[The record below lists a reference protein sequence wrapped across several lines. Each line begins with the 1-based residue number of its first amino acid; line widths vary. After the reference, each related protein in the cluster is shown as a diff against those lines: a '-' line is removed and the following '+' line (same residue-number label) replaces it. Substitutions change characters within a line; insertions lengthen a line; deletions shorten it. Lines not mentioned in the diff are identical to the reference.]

1 MTEESRLRA
10 SVQQVIKRAFE
21 ALPALLVFIASIIAW
36 EIAID
41 VFAVPEFLVPKPS
54 KVFRELVHSKV
65 NWLYHFWVTTYETL
79 AGFAVAAVFG
89 ITVAYLIVHY
99 KRLNQILYPYILL
112 AQIVPKVAVAPLFFI
127 WFGFGE
133 LPKVLVAFLVAFF
146 PIIID
151 TIVGL
156 HAADPDML
164 DLMRTLGASP
174 YKTFIKVKLPAA
186 LPHIFGGF
194 KVAITLA
201 VIGAVIGE
209 FVGAESGLG
218 YMIIRAQS
226 HFKTD
231 QVFASLFLLSV
242 LGMALFL
249 GFVLM
254 ERLVIPWYA
263 KMKRL
268 K

>member
-1 MTEESRLRA
+1 MGAR
-10 SVQQVIKRAFE
+10 VQQIVTKSYE
-21 ALPALLVFIASIIAW
+21 ALPVLLVFVASVIAW
-36 EIAID
+36 ELVIIGFK
-41 VFAVPEFLVPKPS
+41 VKEFLVPAPS
-54 KVFRELVHSKV
+54 KVLLQLFNRNLS
-65 NWLYHFWVTTYETL
+65 WPYHFWVTAWETV
-79 AGFAVAAVFG
+79 AGFLVAAVVG
-89 ITVAYLIVHY
+89 IALAYLIVHY
-99 KRLNQILYPYILL
+99 RRLNQILYPYVLL

-146 PIIID
+146 PIVID

-164 DLMRTLGASP
+164 DFMRTLGASP
-174 YKTFIKVKLPAA
+174 YKTFMKVRLPAA

-226 HFKTD
+226 HFRTD
-231 QVFASLFLLSV
+231 QVFAALFLLSV
-242 LGMALFL
+242 LGMALFMA
-249 GFVLM
+249 FVLM
-254 ERLVIPWYA
+254 ERLAIPWYA

-268 K
+268 Q

>member
-1 MTEESRLRA
+1 MGATI
-10 SVQQVIKRAFE
+10 QQVVRKTYE
-21 ALPALLVFIASIIAW
+21 ALPALLVFVASVIAW
-36 EIAID
+36 ELVI
-41 VFAVPEFLVPKPS
+41 VTFKVKEFLVPAPS
-54 KVFRELVHSKV
+54 KILLQLLNRNLS
-65 NWLYHFWVTTYETL
+65 WPYHFWVTAWETL
-79 AGFAVAAVFG
+79 AGFAVAAVVG
-89 ITVAYLIVHY
+89 IVIAYLIVHY

-133 LPKVLVAFLVAFF
+133 FPKVLVAFLVAFF
-146 PIIID
+146 PIIVD

-164 DLMRTLGASP
+164 DFMRTLGASP
-174 YKTFIKVKLPAA
+174 YKTFVKVRLPAA

-209 FVGAESGLG
+209 FAGAESGLG
-218 YMIIRAQS
+218 YMIVRAQS
-226 HFKTD
+226 HFRTD
-231 QVFASLFLLSV
+231 QVFAALFLLSV
-242 LGMALFL
+242 LGTALFMAS
-249 GFVLM
+249 VLM
-254 ERLVIPWYA
+254 ERLAIPWYA

-268 K
+268 Q

>member
-1 MTEESRLRA
+1 MWA
-10 SVQQVIKRAFE
+10 NVQQVIKRSYE
-21 ALPALLVFIASIIAW
+21 ALPALLVFIASLIAW
-36 EIAID
+36 EVAIHVFD
-41 VFAVPEFLVPKPS
+41 VKEFLVPRPS
-54 KVFRELVHSKV
+54 RVFLQLVSGTV
-65 NWLYHFWVTTYETL
+65 NWPYHFWVTTYETL
-79 AGFAVAAVFG
+79 AGFAVAAIFG
-89 ITVAYLIVHY
+89 ISVAYLIVTY

-112 AQIVPKVAVAPLFFI
+112 AQVVPKVAVAPLFFI

-151 TIVGL
+151 TVVGL
-156 HAADPDML
+156 NAADPDML
-164 DLMRTLGASP
+164 DFMRTLGASR
-174 YKTFIKVKLPAA
+174 YKTFIKVKFPVA

-231 QVFASLFLLSV
+231 QVFASLFLLGV

-249 GFVLM
+249 VFVLL
-254 ERLVIPWYA
+254 ERLAIPWYA

-268 K
+268 Q

>member
-1 MTEESRLRA
+1 MGATI
-10 SVQQVIKRAFE
+10 QQVVRKSYE
-21 ALPALLVFIASIIAW
+21 ALPALLVFVASVIAW
-36 EIAID
+36 ELVI
-41 VFAVPEFLVPKPS
+41 VLFKVKEFLVPAPS
-54 KVFRELVHSKV
+54 KVLLQLFNRNLS
-65 NWLYHFWVTTYETL
+65 WPYHFWVTAWETV
-79 AGFAVAAVFG
+79 AGFAVAAVVG
-89 ITVAYLIVHY
+89 IGLAYLIVHY
-99 KRLNQILYPYILL
+99 KRLNQILYPYVLL

-133 LPKVLVAFLVAFF
+133 APKVLVAFLVAFF

-164 DLMRTLGASP
+164 DFMRTLGASP
-174 YKTFIKVKLPAA
+174 YKTFMKVRLPAA

-226 HFKTD
+226 HFRTD
-231 QVFASLFLLSV
+231 QVFAALFLLSV
-242 LGMALFL
+242 LGMALFMA
-249 GFVLM
+249 FVLM
-254 ERLVIPWYA
+254 ERVAIPWYA

-268 K
+268 Q

>member
-1 MTEESRLRA
+1 MRDA
-10 SVQQVIKRAFE
+10 VQQVVRKASG
-21 ALPALLVFIASIIAW
+21 ALPALLVFIASIVAW
-36 EIAID
+36 EIAIITFD
-41 VFAVPEFLVPKPS
+41 VKEFLVPRPS
-54 KVFRELVHSKV
+54 KVYQQLFGSNV

-79 AGFAVAAVFG
+79 AGFGVAALFG
-89 ITVAYLIVHY
+89 IGIAYLIVHY
-99 KRLNQILYPYILL
+99 RRLNQILYPYILL
-112 AQIVPKVAVAPLFFI
+112 AQIVPKVAIAPLFFI

-151 TIVGL
+151 TVVGL

-174 YKTFIKVKLPAA
+174 YKTFVKVKLPAA
-186 LPHIFGGF
+186 LPHIFGSF
-194 KVAITLA
+194 KIAITLA

-231 QVFASLFLLSV
+231 QVFAALVLLGV

-249 GFVLM
+249 AFVLI
-254 ERLVIPWYA
+254 ERLAIPWYA

-268 K
+268 Q

>member
-1 MTEESRLRA
+1 MGATLEQIVRKSY
-10 SVQQVIKRAFE
+10 E
-21 ALPALLVFIASIIAW
+21 ALPAVLVFIASVIAW
-36 EIAID
+36 ELII
-41 VFAVPEFLVPKPS
+41 VGFKVKEFLVPAPS
-54 KVFRELVHSKV
+54 KVLLQLFNRNLS
-65 NWLYHFWVTTYETL
+65 WPYHFWVTAWETV
-79 AGFAVAAVFG
+79 AGFAVAAVVG
-89 ITVAYLIVHY
+89 IGLAYLIVHY
-99 KRLNQILYPYILL
+99 KRLNQILYPYVLL

-133 LPKVLVAFLVAFF
+133 APKVLVAFLVAFF

-164 DLMRTLGASP
+164 DFMRTLGASP
-174 YKTFIKVKLPAA
+174 YKTFMKVRLPAA

-226 HFKTD
+226 HFRTD
-231 QVFASLFLLSV
+231 QVFAALFLLSV
-242 LGMALFL
+242 LGMALFMA
-249 GFVLM
+249 FVLM
-254 ERLVIPWYA
+254 ERVAIPWYA

-268 K
+268 Q

>member
-1 MTEESRLRA
+1 MGATL
-10 SVQQVIKRAFE
+10 QQVLRKCYE
-21 ALPALLVFIASIIAW
+21 ALPAVIVFILSVIAW
-36 EIAID
+36 ELIIV
-41 VFAVPEFLVPKPS
+41 VFQVKEFLVPAPS
-54 KVFRELVHSKV
+54 KVLIQLANPSLS
-65 NWLYHFWVTTYETL
+65 WPYHFWVTAWETL

-89 ITVAYLIVHY
+89 IVVAYLIVHY
-99 KRLNQILYPYILL
+99 RRLNQILYPYILL

-151 TIVGL
+151 TVVGL

-164 DLMRTLGASP
+164 DFMRTLGASK
-174 YKTFIKVKLPAA
+174 YKTFMRVKLPAA

-218 YMIIRAQS
+218 YAIIRAQS
-226 HFKTD
+226 HFRTD
-231 QVFASLFLLSV
+231 QVFASLFLLSL
-242 LGMALFL
+242 LGMVLFMA
-249 GFVLM
+249 FAIM
-254 ERLVIPWYA
+254 ERLAIPWYA

-268 K
+268 Q

>member
-1 MTEESRLRA
+1 MRKE
-10 SVQQVIKRAFE
+10 VQGAVRSLVRRSAE
-21 ALPALLVFIASIIAW
+21 ALPAVLVLVATVIAW
-36 EIAID
+36 ELVI
-41 VFAVPEFLVPKPS
+41 VLFKVREFLVPAPS
-54 KVFRELVHSKV
+54 KVFRQLVNPTL
-65 NWLYHFWVTTYETL
+65 NWPYHFWVTAWETL
-79 AGFAVAAVFG
+79 AGFALAAVVG
-89 ITVAYLIVHY
+89 VAVAYLIVHY
-99 KRLNQILYPYILL
+99 RRLNQVLYPYVLL

-164 DLMRTLGASP
+164 DFMRTLGASR
-174 YKTFIKVKLPAA
+174 YKTFRRVKLPAA

-201 VIGAVIGE
+201 VIGAVIAE

-218 YMIIRAQS
+218 YMIVRAQS
-226 HFKTD
+226 HFRTD
-231 QVFASLFLLSV
+231 QVFAALVLLSV
-242 LGMALFL
+242 LGMALFTAS
-249 GFVLM
+249 VLL
-254 ERLVIPWYA
+254 ERLAIPWYA

-268 K
+268 S

>member
-1 MTEESRLRA
+1 MGAGLAQFLR
-10 SVQQVIKRAFE
+10 KTCE
-21 ALPALLVFIASIIAW
+21 ALPAILVFIVSVVLWEVVIIVF
-36 EIAID
+36 D
-41 VFAVPEFLVPKPS
+41 VKEFLVPAPS
-54 KVFRELVHSKV
+54 KVFQELANPRLS
-65 NWLYHFWVTTYETL
+65 WAYHFWVTAWETV

-89 ITVAYLIVHY
+89 IAVAYLMVHY
-99 KRLNQILYPYILL
+99 RRLNQIVYPYILL

-151 TIVGL
+151 TVVGL

-164 DLMRTLGASP
+164 DFMRTLGASK
-174 YKTFIKVKLPAA
+174 YKTFVRVKLPAA

-218 YMIIRAQS
+218 YAIIRAQS
-226 HFKTD
+226 HFQTG
-231 QVFASLFLLSV
+231 QVFASLVLLSV
-242 LGMALFL
+242 LGMVLFMA
-249 GFVLM
+249 FAVI
-254 ERLVIPWYA
+254 ERLTIPWYA

-268 K
+268 Q

>member
-1 MTEESRLRA
+1 MGANLRLFLRTCYG
-10 SVQQVIKRAFE
+10 
-21 ALPALLVFIASIIAW
+21 ALPAVAVFVASVIVW
-36 EIAID
+36 EVVIV
-41 VFAVPEFLVPKPS
+41 VFKVKEFLVPAPS
-54 KVFRELVHSKV
+54 KVLKQLFNPNLS
-65 NWLYHFWVTTYETL
+65 WPYHFWVTAWETL
-79 AGFAVAAVFG
+79 AGFTVAAVFG
-89 ITVAYLIVHY
+89 IAVAYLIVHY
-99 KRLNQILYPYILL
+99 RRLNQIVYPYILL

-133 LPKVLVAFLVAFF
+133 VPKVLVAFLVAFF

-151 TIVGL
+151 TMVGL

-164 DLMRTLGASP
+164 DFMRTLNASR
-174 YKTFIKVKLPAA
+174 YKTFMRVKLPAA

-218 YMIIRAQS
+218 YAIIRAQS
-226 HFKTD
+226 HFRTD

-242 LGMALFL
+242 LGMVLFMA
-249 GFVLM
+249 FALM
-254 ERLVIPWYA
+254 ERLAIPWYA
-263 KMKRL
+263 RMKRIS
-268 K
+268 

>member
-1 MTEESRLRA
+1 MWA
-10 SVQQVIKRAFE
+10 SVQQAMKRAYE
-21 ALPALLVFIASIIAW
+21 ALPALLVFIASLIAW
-36 EIAID
+36 EVAIVVFD
-41 VFAVPEFLVPKPS
+41 VKEFLVPRPS
-54 KVFRELVHSKV
+54 RVFLQLVSSNI
-65 NWLYHFWVTTYETL
+65 NWPYHFWVTTYETL
-79 AGFAVAAVFG
+79 AGFAVAAIFG
-89 ITVAYLIVHY
+89 IGVAYLIVNY

-112 AQIVPKVAVAPLFFI
+112 AQVVPKVAIAPLFFI

-151 TIVGL
+151 TVVGL
-156 HAADPDML
+156 NAADPDML
-164 DLMRTLGASP
+164 DFMRTLGASR
-174 YKTFIKVKLPAA
+174 YKTFIKVKLPVA

-231 QVFASLFLLSV
+231 QVFASLFLLGV

-249 GFVLM
+249 GFVLL
-254 ERLVIPWYA
+254 ERLAIPWYA

-268 K
+268 Q

>member
-1 MTEESRLRA
+1 MRA
-10 SVQQVIKRAFE
+10 STRQVVQKCYE
-21 ALPALLVFIASIIAW
+21 ALPAVLVFVASLVAW
-36 EIAID
+36 ELVI
-41 VFAVPEFLVPKPS
+41 VGFKVKEFLVPAPS
-54 KVFRELVHSKV
+54 KVLIQLVNPNL
-65 NWLYHFWVTTYETL
+65 NWPYHFWVTAWETV

-89 ITVAYLIVHY
+89 ITIAYLIVHY
-99 KRLNQILYPYILL
+99 RRLNQIVYPYILL

-133 LPKVLVAFLVAFF
+133 APKILVAFLVAFF

-151 TIVGL
+151 TVVGL

-164 DLMRTLGASP
+164 DFMRTLGASK
-174 YKTFIKVKLPAA
+174 YKTFMKVKLPAA

-218 YMIIRAQS
+218 YAIIRAQS
-226 HFKTD
+226 HFRTD

-242 LGMALFL
+242 LGMVLFMA
-249 GFVLM
+249 FSIM
-254 ERLVIPWYA
+254 ERLAIPWYA

>member
-1 MTEESRLRA
+1 MGATLEQIVRKSY
-10 SVQQVIKRAFE
+10 E
-21 ALPALLVFIASIIAW
+21 ALPAVLVFIASVIAW
-36 EIAID
+36 ELVIVLFKVKA
-41 VFAVPEFLVPKPS
+41 FLVPAPS
-54 KVFRELVHSKV
+54 KVLLQLFNRNLS
-65 NWLYHFWVTTYETL
+65 WPYHFWVTAWETV
-79 AGFAVAAVFG
+79 AGFAVAAVVG
-89 ITVAYLIVHY
+89 IALAYLIVHY
-99 KRLNQILYPYILL
+99 KRLNQILYPYVLL

-133 LPKVLVAFLVAFF
+133 APKVLVAFLVAFF

-164 DLMRTLGASP
+164 DFMRTLGASP
-174 YKTFIKVKLPAA
+174 YKTFMKVRLPAA

-226 HFKTD
+226 HFRTD
-231 QVFASLFLLSV
+231 QVFAALFLLSV
-242 LGMALFL
+242 LGMALFMA
-249 GFVLM
+249 FVLM
-254 ERLVIPWYA
+254 ERLAIPWYA

-268 K
+268 Q

>member
-1 MTEESRLRA
+1 MGARARQLVQRLQES
-10 SVQQVIKRAFE
+10 
-21 ALPALLVFIASIIAW
+21 LPAVVVFGLSILAW
-36 EIAID
+36 EAAIVAFD
-41 VFAVPEFLVPKPS
+41 VKAFLVPAPS
-54 KVFRELVHSKV
+54 KVLAQLLNRDI
-65 NWLYHFWVTTYETL
+65 NWPYHFWVTAWETI
-79 AGFAVAAVFG
+79 AGFLVAAVFG
-89 ITVAYLIVHY
+89 IAVAYMIVHSR
-99 KRLNQILYPYILL
+99 RLNQILYPYILL
-112 AQIVPKVAVAPLFFI
+112 AQIVPKVAIAPLFFI

-151 TIVGL
+151 TVVGL
-156 HAADPDML
+156 HATDPDML
-164 DLMRTLGASP
+164 DFMRTLGASP
-174 YKTFIKVKLPAA
+174 YKTFVRVKLPAA

-226 HFKTD
+226 HFRTD

-242 LGMALFL
+242 LGMLLFL
-249 GFVLM
+249 AFVLV
-254 ERLVIPWYA
+254 ERLTIPWYA
-263 KMKRL
+263 RLKRL

>member
-1 MTEESRLRA
+1 
-10 SVQQVIKRAFE
+10 VWE
-21 ALPALLVFIASIIAW
+21 AVVVVFG
-36 EIAID
+36 
-41 VFAVPEFLVPKPS
+41 VREFLVPAPS
-54 KVFRELVHSKV
+54 KVFRQLVRPDV
-65 NWLYHFWVTTYETL
+65 NWLYHFWVTAWETL

-89 ITVAYLIVHY
+89 VGIAYVIVHY
-99 KRLNQILYPYILL
+99 PRLNQVLYPYVLL

-146 PIIID
+146 PIIVD
-151 TIVGL
+151 TVVGL

-164 DLMRTLGASP
+164 DFMRTLNASR
-174 YKTFIKVKLPAA
+174 YKTFMRVKLPAA

-226 HFKTD
+226 HFRTD
-231 QVFASLFLLSV
+231 QVFTSLFLLSV
-242 LGMALFL
+242 LGMVLFMA
-249 GFVLM
+249 FSVM
-254 ERLVIPWYA
+254 ERLAIPWYA
-263 KMKRL
+263 RMKRL
-268 K
+268 Q

>member
-1 MTEESRLRA
+1 MA
-10 SVQQVIKRAFE
+10 PFFQQVSRRLYE
-21 ALPALLVFIASIIAW
+21 ALPVLLVFIASLVAW
-36 EIAID
+36 EIAI
-41 VFAVPEFLVPKPS
+41 VAFGIKEFLVPAPS
-54 KVFRELVHSKV
+54 KVVLQLFNRNMS
-65 NWLYHFWVTTYETL
+65 WPYHFWVTAWETV
-79 AGFAVAAVFG
+79 AGFLVAVVFG

-99 KRLNQILYPYILL
+99 RRLNQILYPYILL
-112 AQIVPKVAVAPLFFI
+112 AQIVPKVAIAPLFFI

-133 LPKVLVAFLVAFF
+133 VPKVLVAFLVAFF

-151 TIVGL
+151 TVVGL

-164 DLMRTLGASP
+164 DFMRTLGASP
-174 YKTFIKVKLPAA
+174 YKTFMKVKLPAA

-226 HFKTD
+226 HFRTD

-242 LGMALFL
+242 LGMLLFL
-249 GFVLM
+249 VFVLL
-254 ERLVIPWYA
+254 ERLTIPWYA

-268 K
+268 R

>member
-1 MTEESRLRA
+1 MRA
-10 SVQQVIKRAFE
+10 RTHQVIRKCYE
-21 ALPALLVFIASIIAW
+21 ALPAVLVFVASLVVW
-36 EIAID
+36 ELVI
-41 VFAVPEFLVPKPS
+41 VGFKVKEFLVPAPS
-54 KVFRELVHSKV
+54 KVLIQLANPNL
-65 NWLYHFWVTTYETL
+65 NWPYHFWVTAWETL

-89 ITVAYLIVHY
+89 IAVAYLIVHY
-99 KRLNQILYPYILL
+99 RRLNQIVYPYILL

-133 LPKVLVAFLVAFF
+133 APKILVAFLVAFF

-151 TIVGL
+151 TVVGL

-164 DLMRTLGASP
+164 DFMRTLGASK
-174 YKTFIKVKLPAA
+174 YKTFMKVKLPAA

-218 YMIIRAQS
+218 YTIIRAQS

-242 LGMALFL
+242 LGMVLFMA
-249 GFVLM
+249 FAIM
-254 ERLVIPWYA
+254 ERLAIPWYA
-263 KMKRL
+263 KLKRL

>member
-1 MTEESRLRA
+1 MRRQIVRKSY
-10 SVQQVIKRAFE
+10 E
-21 ALPALLVFIASIIAW
+21 ALPALLVFVASVIAW
-36 EIAID
+36 ELII
-41 VFAVPEFLVPKPS
+41 VGFKVKEFLVPAPS
-54 KVFRELVHSKV
+54 KVLLQLFNRNLS
-65 NWLYHFWVTTYETL
+65 WPYHFWVTAWETI
-79 AGFAVAAVFG
+79 AGFAVAAVVG
-89 ITVAYLIVHY
+89 IALAYLIVHY
-99 KRLNQILYPYILL
+99 KRLNQILYPYVLL

-133 LPKVLVAFLVAFF
+133 APKVLVAFLVAFF

-164 DLMRTLGASP
+164 DFMRTLGASP
-174 YKTFIKVKLPAA
+174 YKTFMKVRLPAA

-226 HFKTD
+226 HFRTD
-231 QVFASLFLLSV
+231 QVFAALFLLSV
-242 LGMALFL
+242 LGMALFMA
-249 GFVLM
+249 FVLM
-254 ERLVIPWYA
+254 ERVAIPWYA

-268 K
+268 Q

>member
-1 MTEESRLRA
+1 MGATI
-10 SVQQVIKRAFE
+10 QQVVRKSYE
-21 ALPALLVFIASIIAW
+21 ALPALLVFVASVIAW
-36 EIAID
+36 ELVI
-41 VFAVPEFLVPKPS
+41 VFFKVKEFLVPAPS
-54 KVFRELVHSKV
+54 KVLLQLFNRNLS
-65 NWLYHFWVTTYETL
+65 WPYHFWVTAWETV
-79 AGFAVAAVFG
+79 AGFAVAAVVG
-89 ITVAYLIVHY
+89 IALAYLIVHY
-99 KRLNQILYPYILL
+99 KRLNQILYPYVLL

-133 LPKVLVAFLVAFF
+133 APKVLVAFLVAFF

-164 DLMRTLGASP
+164 DFMRTLGASP
-174 YKTFIKVKLPAA
+174 YKTFMKVRLPAA

-226 HFKTD
+226 HFRTD
-231 QVFASLFLLSV
+231 QVFAALFLLSV
-242 LGMALFL
+242 LGMALFMA
-249 GFVLM
+249 FVLM
-254 ERLVIPWYA
+254 ERLAIPWYA

-268 K
+268 Q

>member
-1 MTEESRLRA
+1 MGA
-10 SVQQVIKRAFE
+10 GVQLVIRKLYE
-21 ALPALLVFIASIIAW
+21 AVPALLVFVASIIAW
-36 EIAID
+36 EIAIVVFD
-41 VFAVPEFLVPKPS
+41 VKEFLVPAPS
-54 KVFRELVHSKV
+54 KVFRALVASNI
-65 NWLYHFWVTTYETL
+65 NWPYHFWVTTYETL

-89 ITVAYLIVHY
+89 ITVAYLIVNY
-99 KRLNQILYPYILL
+99 RKLNQILYPYILL
-112 AQIVPKVAVAPLFFI
+112 AQVVPKVAVAPLFFI

-151 TIVGL
+151 TVVGL
-156 HAADPDML
+156 NAADPDML
-164 DLMRTLGASP
+164 DFMRTLGASR
-174 YKTFIKVKLPAA
+174 YKTFVRVKLPAA

-231 QVFASLFLLSV
+231 QVFASLFLLGV

-249 GFVLM
+249 AFVLL
-254 ERLVIPWYA
+254 ERLAIPWYA

>member
-1 MTEESRLRA
+1 MGGTAARTARRLH
-10 SVQQVIKRAFE
+10 E
-21 ALPALLVFIASIIAW
+21 ALPALLVFMASLVAW
-36 EIAID
+36 ELII
-41 VFAVPEFLVPKPS
+41 VIFEVKEFLVPAPS
-54 KVFRELVHSKV
+54 KVARQLVNPNLS
-65 NWLYHFWVTTYETL
+65 WPYHFWVTAWETV
-79 AGFAVAAVFG
+79 AGFALAAVVG
-89 ITVAYLIVHY
+89 IALAYLIVHSR
-99 KRLNQILYPYILL
+99 RLNQILYPYILL

-133 LPKVLVAFLVAFF
+133 VPKVLVAFLVAFF

-174 YKTFIKVKLPAA
+174 FKTFVRVKLPAA
-186 LPHIFGGF
+186 LPHIFGSF

-201 VIGAVIGE
+201 IIGAVIGE

-218 YMIIRAQS
+218 YMIVRAQS
-226 HFKTD
+226 HFRTD
-231 QVFASLFLLSV
+231 QVFAALALLSL
-242 LGMALFL
+242 LGMALFMV
-249 GFVLM
+249 FVLV
-254 ERLVIPWYA
+254 ERLAIPWYA

-268 K
+268 Q

>member
-1 MTEESRLRA
+1 MA
-10 SVQQVIKRAFE
+10 PNFQQVSRKLYE
-21 ALPALLVFIASIIAW
+21 ALPVLLVFISSIVAW
-36 EIAID
+36 EIAI
-41 VFAVPEFLVPKPS
+41 VAFGVKEFLVPAPS
-54 KVFRELVHSKV
+54 KVVLQLFNRNLS
-65 NWLYHFWVTTYETL
+65 WPYHFWVTTWETV
-79 AGFAVAAVFG
+79 AGFLVAAVFG

-99 KRLNQILYPYILL
+99 RRLNRILYPYILL
-112 AQIVPKVAVAPLFFI
+112 AQIVPKVAIAPLFFI

-151 TIVGL
+151 TVVGL

-164 DLMRTLGASP
+164 DFMRTLGASP
-174 YKTFIKVKLPAA
+174 YKTFVKVKLPAA

-226 HFKTD
+226 HFRTD
-231 QVFASLFLLSV
+231 QVFASLFLLSL
-242 LGMALFL
+242 LGMLLFL
-249 GFVLM
+249 TFVVM
-254 ERLVIPWYA
+254 ERLAIPWYA

-268 K
+268 Q

>member
-1 MTEESRLRA
+1 MG
-10 SVQQVIKRAFE
+10 QQIVRKAYE
-21 ALPALLVFIASIIAW
+21 ALPALLVFVASVIAW
-36 EIAID
+36 ELVI
-41 VFAVPEFLVPKPS
+41 VFFKVKEFLVPAPS
-54 KVFRELVHSKV
+54 KVLLQLFNRNLS
-65 NWLYHFWVTTYETL
+65 WPYHFWVTAWETV
-79 AGFAVAAVFG
+79 AGFAVAAVVG
-89 ITVAYLIVHY
+89 IAIAYLIVHY
-99 KRLNQILYPYILL
+99 KRLNQILYPYVLL

-133 LPKVLVAFLVAFF
+133 FPKVLVAFLVAFF

-156 HAADPDML
+156 HAADPHML
-164 DLMRTLGASP
+164 DFMRTLGASR
-174 YKTFIKVKLPAA
+174 YKTFVKVRLPAA

-218 YMIIRAQS
+218 YMIVRAQS
-226 HFKTD
+226 HFGTD
-231 QVFASLFLLSV
+231 QVFAALFLLSA
-242 LGMALFL
+242 LGTMLFMAS
-249 GFVLM
+249 VLM
-254 ERLVIPWYA
+254 ERLAIPWYA

-268 K
+268 Q

>member
-1 MTEESRLRA
+1 MR
-10 SVQQVIKRAFE
+10 QQIVRKAYE
-21 ALPALLVFIASIIAW
+21 ALPAVVVFVASVIAW
-36 EIAID
+36 ELVI
-41 VFAVPEFLVPKPS
+41 VGFKVKEFLVPAPS
-54 KVFRELVHSKV
+54 KVLLQLFNRNLS
-65 NWLYHFWVTTYETL
+65 WPYHFWVTAWETV
-79 AGFAVAAVFG
+79 AGFAVAAVVG
-89 ITVAYLIVHY
+89 IGLAYLIVHY
-99 KRLNQILYPYILL
+99 KRLNQILYPYVLL
-112 AQIVPKVAVAPLFFI
+112 AQIVPKVAVAPRFFI

-133 LPKVLVAFLVAFF
+133 APKVLVAFLVAFF

-164 DLMRTLGASP
+164 DFMRTLGASP
-174 YKTFIKVKLPAA
+174 YKTFMKVRLPAA

-226 HFKTD
+226 HFRTD
-231 QVFASLFLLSV
+231 QVFAALFLLSV
-242 LGMALFL
+242 LGMALFMA
-249 GFVLM
+249 FVLM
-254 ERLVIPWYA
+254 ERLAIPWYA

-268 K
+268 Q

>member
-1 MTEESRLRA
+1 MGA
-10 SVQQVIKRAFE
+10 NVQQVIKKCYE
-21 ALPALLVFIASIIAW
+21 ALPAVLVFIASLVAW
-36 EIAID
+36 EIVIVAFD
-41 VFAVPEFLVPKPS
+41 VKEFLVPAPS
-54 KVFRELVHSKV
+54 KVFRQLGNRNL
-65 NWLYHFWVTTYETL
+65 NWLYHFWVTAWETL
-79 AGFAVAAVFG
+79 AGFVAAVVFG
-89 ITVAYLIVHY
+89 IAVAYLIVHY
-99 KRLNQILYPYILL
+99 KRLNQILYPYVLL

-164 DLMRTLGASP
+164 DFMRTLGASP
-174 YKTFIKVKLPAA
+174 YKTFVRVKLPAA

-218 YMIIRAQS
+218 YMIVRAQS
-226 HFKTD
+226 HFRTD

-242 LGMALFL
+242 LGMALFM
-249 GFVLM
+249 GVVLM
-254 ERLVIPWYA
+254 ERLAIPWYA

-268 K
+268 Q

>member
-1 MTEESRLRA
+1 MR
-10 SVQQVIKRAFE
+10 QQIVRKAYE
-21 ALPALLVFIASIIAW
+21 ALPAVLVFIASVIAW
-36 EIAID
+36 ELIIVGFKVKA
-41 VFAVPEFLVPKPS
+41 FLVPAPS
-54 KVFRELVHSKV
+54 KVLLQLFNRNLS
-65 NWLYHFWVTTYETL
+65 WPYHFWVTAWETV
-79 AGFAVAAVFG
+79 AGFAVAAVVG
-89 ITVAYLIVHY
+89 IALAYLIVHY
-99 KRLNQILYPYILL
+99 KRLNQILYPYVLL

-133 LPKVLVAFLVAFF
+133 APKVLVAFLVAFF

-164 DLMRTLGASP
+164 DFMRTLGASP
-174 YKTFIKVKLPAA
+174 YKTFMKVRLPAA

-226 HFKTD
+226 HFRTD
-231 QVFASLFLLSV
+231 QVFAALFLLSV
-242 LGMALFL
+242 LGMALFMA
-249 GFVLM
+249 FVLM
-254 ERLVIPWYA
+254 ERVAIPWYA

-268 K
+268 Q

>member
-1 MTEESRLRA
+1 MGATAPRTARRLH
-10 SVQQVIKRAFE
+10 E
-21 ALPALLVFIASIIAW
+21 ALPALLVFLVSIVAW
-36 EIAID
+36 ELAIV
-41 VFAVPEFLVPKPS
+41 VFEVKEFLVPAPS
-54 KVFRELVHSKV
+54 KVVRQLFNRNLS
-65 NWLYHFWVTTYETL
+65 WPYHFWVTAWETV
-79 AGFAVAAVFG
+79 AGFAVAAVVG
-89 ITVAYLIVHY
+89 VALAYLIVHFR
-99 KRLNQILYPYILL
+99 RLNQILYPYILL

-164 DLMRTLGASP
+164 DFMRTLGASP
-174 YKTFIKVKLPAA
+174 YKTFVKVKLPAA

-201 VIGAVIGE
+201 IIGAVIGE

-218 YMIIRAQS
+218 YMVIRAQS

-231 QVFASLFLLSV
+231 QVFAALALLTV
-242 LGMALFL
+242 LGMALFMVL
-249 GFVLM
+249 VLM
-254 ERLVIPWYA
+254 ERLAIPWYA

-268 K
+268 Q

>member
-1 MTEESRLRA
+1 
-10 SVQQVIKRAFE
+10 
-21 ALPALLVFIASIIAW
+21 VFFK
-36 EIAID
+36 
-41 VFAVPEFLVPKPS
+41 VKEFLVPAPS
-54 KVFRELVHSKV
+54 KVLLQLFNRNLS
-65 NWLYHFWVTTYETL
+65 WPYHFWVTAWETI
-79 AGFAVAAVFG
+79 AGCAVAAVVG
-89 ITVAYLIVHY
+89 IAIAYLIVHY
-99 KRLNQILYPYILL
+99 KRLNQILYPYVLL

-133 LPKVLVAFLVAFF
+133 APKVLVAFLVAFF
-146 PIIID
+146 PIIVD

-164 DLMRTLGASP
+164 DFMRTLGASP
-174 YKTFIKVKLPAA
+174 YKTFMKVRLPAA

-226 HFKTD
+226 HFRTD
-231 QVFASLFLLSV
+231 QVFAALFLLSA
-242 LGMALFL
+242 LGMALFMA
-249 GFVLM
+249 FVLM
-254 ERLVIPWYA
+254 ERLAIPWYA

-268 K
+268 Q

>member
-1 MTEESRLRA
+1 MRRQIVRKSY
-10 SVQQVIKRAFE
+10 E
-21 ALPALLVFIASIIAW
+21 ALPALLVFVASVIAW
-36 EIAID
+36 ELII
-41 VFAVPEFLVPKPS
+41 VGFKVKEFLVPAPS
-54 KVFRELVHSKV
+54 KVLLQLFNRNLS
-65 NWLYHFWVTTYETL
+65 WPYHFWVTAWETV
-79 AGFAVAAVFG
+79 AGFAVAAVVG
-89 ITVAYLIVHY
+89 IALAYLIVHY
-99 KRLNQILYPYILL
+99 KRLNQILYPYVLL

-133 LPKVLVAFLVAFF
+133 APKVLVAFLVAFF

-164 DLMRTLGASP
+164 DFMRTLGASP
-174 YKTFIKVKLPAA
+174 YKTFMKVRLPAA

-226 HFKTD
+226 HFRTD
-231 QVFASLFLLSV
+231 QVFAALFLLSV
-242 LGMALFL
+242 LGMTLFMA
-249 GFVLM
+249 FVLM
-254 ERLVIPWYA
+254 ERVAIPWYA

-268 K
+268 Q

>member
-1 MTEESRLRA
+1 MVTSMQPVVKKCA
-10 SVQQVIKRAFE
+10 E
-21 ALPALLVFIASIIAW
+21 ALPVVLVFIASLVAW
-36 EIAID
+36 ELVIV
-41 VFAVPEFLVPKPS
+41 VFKVKEFLVPAPS
-54 KVFRELVHSKV
+54 KVFRQLANPNL
-65 NWLYHFWVTTYETL
+65 NWPYHFWVTTWETL

-89 ITVAYLIVHY
+89 IAVAYLIVHY
-99 KRLNQILYPYILL
+99 RRLNQILYPYVLL

-146 PIIID
+146 PIIVD

-164 DLMRTLGASP
+164 DFMRTLGASK
-174 YKTFIKVKLPAA
+174 YKTFTRVKLPAA

-194 KVAITLA
+194 KVAVTLA

-218 YMIIRAQS
+218 YAIIRAQS
-226 HFKTD
+226 HFRTD

-242 LGMALFL
+242 LGMALFMA
-249 GFVLM
+249 FSVM
-254 ERLVIPWYA
+254 ERLAIPWYA

-268 K
+268 E

>member
-1 MTEESRLRA
+1 MRRQIVRKSY
-10 SVQQVIKRAFE
+10 E
-21 ALPALLVFIASIIAW
+21 ALPALLVFVASVIAW
-36 EIAID
+36 ELII
-41 VFAVPEFLVPKPS
+41 VGFKVKEFLVPAPS
-54 KVFRELVHSKV
+54 KVLLQLFNRNLS
-65 NWLYHFWVTTYETL
+65 WPYHFWVTAWETV
-79 AGFAVAAVFG
+79 AGFAVAAVVG
-89 ITVAYLIVHY
+89 IALAYLIVHY
-99 KRLNQILYPYILL
+99 KRLNQILYPYVLL

-133 LPKVLVAFLVAFF
+133 APKVLVAFLVAFF

-164 DLMRTLGASP
+164 DFMRTLGASP
-174 YKTFIKVKLPAA
+174 YKTFMKVRLPAA

-226 HFKTD
+226 HFRTD
-231 QVFASLFLLSV
+231 QVFAALFLLSV
-242 LGMALFL
+242 LGMALFMA
-249 GFVLM
+249 FVLM
-254 ERLVIPWYA
+254 ERVAIPWYA

-268 K
+268 Q